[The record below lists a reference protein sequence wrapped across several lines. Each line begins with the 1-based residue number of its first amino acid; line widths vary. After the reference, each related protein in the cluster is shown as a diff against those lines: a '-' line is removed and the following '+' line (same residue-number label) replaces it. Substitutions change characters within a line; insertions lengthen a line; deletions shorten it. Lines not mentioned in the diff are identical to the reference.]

1 MTKPSRTLLT
11 LAALAAV
18 PAAWGLDVSDADLK
32 LGLTMQLHLRAE
44 ASYAEDHSG
53 YRYSPAEGTSDPD
66 TADFY
71 VRRARI
77 GFSGMYKEKFKFAA
91 VLNADNTDKT
101 SNADSGRGVKPHTLF
116 VGTSFP
122 CMLSESIKHYI
133 QFGLDDAAYNG
144 SQNIFSSRELLM
156 PATRATGN
164 LMKNRSVG
172 VKWMIT
178 APNVQAWVDVQNNS
192 GDTSGDGSGALD
204 NNDDGEG
211 LWYSARIHL
220 SPEGDWKIAK
230 ATESFLGAT
239 GKGLLL
245 AVDGAINDTDVSAT
259 GASPTNTADKDVTTS
274 GYGIE
279 LLAHIDALTALAEF
293 RAQEQNGNATGTSA
307 AKDSVIY
314 LLQAGYALPWNDTVV
329 EPALRVSYIDLNKND
344 NNETGA
350 FGAADY
356 GTSGTQLELGVNW
369 YLNKHNNKLQ
379 AAWTNWDGEAAGKA
393 KADIVRV
400 QWQLAF

>member
-1 MTKPSRTLLT
+1 MTNPSRTLLAI
-11 LAALAAV
+11 AAIAAA
-18 PAAWGLDVSDADLK
+18 PAAWGLDVTDADLK
-32 LGLTMQLHLRAE
+32 LGLTMQLQLRAE
-44 ASYAEDHSG
+44 ASYAEDNAG
-53 YRYSPAEGTSDPD
+53 FKYSPAEGTSDPD

-77 GFSGMYKEKFKFAA
+77 GFTGMYKEKFKFAA

-172 VKWMIT
+172 VKWMMT

-192 GDTSGDGSGALD
+192 GDTGGDAGSSVD
-204 NNDDGEG
+204 SNDDGEG
-211 LWYSARIHL
+211 LWYSARLHV

-230 ATESFLGAT
+230 ATESFLGAE
-239 GKGLLL
+239 GKGLLV
-245 AVDGAINDTDVSAT
+245 AIDGAYNDTDVTAGGTSPNFTAGGDAT
-259 GASPTNTADKDVTTS
+259 TM

-279 LLAHIDALTALAEF
+279 VLAHVDALTALAEF
-293 RAQEQNGNATGTSA
+293 RSQEQNGNVAH
-307 AKDSVIY
+307 KDAVIY
-314 LLQAGYALPWNDTVV
+314 LIQAGYALPWNDTVV
-329 EPALRVSYIDLNKND
+329 EPAMRISYIDLNKND
-344 NNETGA
+344 NNETAA

-356 GTSGTQLELGVNW
+356 GASGVQVELGANW

-379 AAWTNWDGEAAGKA
+379 VAYTNWDGEAAGKA

>member
-1 MTKPSRTLLT
+1 MIKPSRTLLT

-18 PAAWGLDVSDADLK
+18 PAAWSLDVTDADLK
-32 LGLTMQLHLRAE
+32 LGLTMQLQLRGE
-44 ASYAEDHSG
+44 ASLAEDNAG
-53 YRYSPAEGTSDPD
+53 YKYSPAEGTSDPD
-66 TADFY
+66 SADFY

-77 GFSGMYKEKFKFAA
+77 GFTGMYKEKFKFAA

-122 CMLSESIKHYI
+122 CMLSDSIKHYI

-156 PATRATGN
+156 PSTRASGN

-178 APNVQAWVDVQNNS
+178 APNVQAWIDVQNNS
-192 GDTSGDGSGALD
+192 GDTSGDTTAD
-204 NNDDGEG
+204 AQKDGEG
-211 LWYSARIHL
+211 LWYSARVHF
-220 SPEGDWKIAK
+220 SPDGDWKIAK
-230 ATESFLGAT
+230 ATESFLGAE
-239 GKGLLL
+239 GKGFLV
-245 AVDGAINDTDVSAT
+245 AVDGAINDTDAQTAGTPAVPN
-259 GASPTNTADKDVTTS
+259 GTNITTT

-279 LLAHIDALTALAEF
+279 VLGHFDKVTALAEF
-293 RAQEQNGNATGTSA
+293 RAQDQSGNAA
-307 AKDSVIY
+307 HKDAVVY
-314 LLQAGYALPWNDTVV
+314 LIQAGYALPWNDTVL
-329 EPALRVSYIDLNKND
+329 EPAARISYIDLDKND
-344 NNETGA
+344 NNETAA

-356 GTSGTQLELGVNW
+356 GASGTQLELGVNW
-369 YLNKHNNKLQ
+369 YLNKHNNKIQ